1 MDLQHTHTI
10 VSYRKQCEGSP
21 CLSHT
26 NFFSKSYRCT
36 SSGSRMRCGHIDP
49 YLLQLNFNVSGRHNN
64 VCCCSSQCIPPHRR
78 AREGRKARYS
88 RSGASLASQ
97 TFARG
102 ARRLGTAFIDNDQ
115 PIRVANIYLYMPYVA
130 LYAVAISRLRLGA
143 SLSEPLP
150 IYLSVCLSVCHGP
163 SVYCKSLPALIL
175 HVLRHEFKKPL
186 KGRRRET
193 RTV

>member
-10 VSYRKQCEGSP
+10 VSYRKQYEGSP

-78 AREGRKARYS
+78 AREGRKVRYS
-88 RSGASLASQ
+88 RSGDIIASQ
-97 TFARG
+97 TFAALG
-102 ARRLGTAFIDNDQ
+102 ARRLGTAFYRRCSTNH
-115 PIRVANIYLYMPYVA
+115 IRHYRGSV
-130 LYAVAISRLRLGA
+130 LG
-143 SLSEPLP
+143 
-150 IYLSVCLSVCHGP
+150 
-163 SVYCKSLPALIL
+163 
-175 HVLRHEFKKPL
+175 
-186 KGRRRET
+186 
-193 RTV
+193 